1 MEIGAI
7 WCKLMC
13 YLPQPLHLLLAREVH
28 RLHHLLHQ
36 GQLVL
41 LRRQVENFLP
51 NLPHLVE
58 VQLLSS
64 RVDCFKLDRHLTPK
78 AQINRPPFEN
88 FSHFFLLQTF
98 EKFSHFFQVLKTFSD
113 FFPLFEIFSHFFPT
127 SNSPPLVQTPVLL
140 AKNIAELGEC
150 SLWGDVA
157 AGDYLL
163 DYPTAQLI
171 LIFLN
176 LSEKDHPNVDEGLS
190 CLIDAAHLKGN
201 DLKCDFVENLNCF
214 GKQSCLF

>member
-1 MEIGAI
+1 MQDMEIGAI
-7 WCKLMC
+7 WCKLYMC

-78 AQINRPPFEN
+78 AQINRPPFE
-88 FSHFFLLQTF
+88 
-98 EKFSHFFQVLKTFSD
+98 
-113 FFPLFEIFSHFFPT
+113 IFSHFFPT

-140 AKNIAELGEC
+140 AKNIAEFGEC

-171 LIFLN
+171 LISFFRCASISRLY
-176 LSEKDHPNVDEGLS
+176 P
-190 CLIDAAHLKGN
+190 C
-201 DLKCDFVENLNCF
+201 
-214 GKQSCLF
+214 Q